1 MMIRTAGG
9 PGLVSP
15 IDFHERKT
23 PRLSRS
29 AWTAIALVAAAHI
42 GVGVALYYQRF
53 ELKTLQ
59 IGEPPTLT
67 GPIITLEPM
76 PKPEPVEAKPEPAAP
91 NTAIH
96 HPETAPPVGVE
107 TLPATPS
114 DDASTATGPV
124 ISVTRPVPDPVD
136 TAPPARETVPESPPA
151 RVIRNPSWVSQPTG
165 EQLMRAYPDRAL
177 ERGLAGSAA
186 LNCMVE
192 ANGSVSGCSI
202 TGETPAGQGFGR
214 AAQQLSRYFRINP
227 RTVDGAAE
235 GSRVAINLRF
245 VPPAD

>member
-23 PRLSRS
+23 PKLSRS
-29 AWTAIALVAAAHI
+29 AWTAIAIVAAAHV

-53 ELKTLQ
+53 ELKQMVTD
-59 IGEPPTLT
+59 EPPVIT
-67 GPIITLEPM
+67 GPIITMRPL
-76 PKPEPVEAKPEPAAP
+76 PKPEPKPEEAKPAAP
-91 NTAIH
+91 NPPLHRTD
-96 HPETAPPVGVE
+96 APTSDTE
-107 TLPATPS
+107 TLPVPMNP
-114 DDASTATGPV
+114 DAKPTTGPT
-124 ISVTRPVPDPVD
+124 ISFPPVD
-136 TAPPARETVPESPPA
+136 EPVDRAPPARETVPEPPA
-151 RVIRNPSWVSQPTG
+151 VRVIRNPSWVSQPNAD
-165 EQLMRAYPDRAL
+165 QMMRAYPDRAL
-177 ERGLAGSAA
+177 QRGLAGSAT

-192 ANGSVSGCSI
+192 ANGRVSGCSV
-202 TGETPAGQGFGR
+202 TGETPAGNGFGG

-245 VPPAD
+245 VPPAE

>member
-29 AWTAIALVAAAHI
+29 AWTAIGIVAAAHI
-42 GVGVALYYQRF
+42 GVGIALYYQRF
-53 ELKTLQ
+53 ELKLMQTEQ
-59 IGEPPTLT
+59 APTDGVFLE
-67 GPIITLEPM
+67 LEPL
-76 PKPEPVEAKPEPAAP
+76 PKVQPEEVEHKPAAP
-91 NTAIH
+91 NMPIH
-96 HPETAPPVGVE
+96 ETPAPTTPTDVLS
-107 TLPATPS
+107 TPINPDATPTN
-114 DDASTATGPV
+114 STTVTLGHTVTEPV
-124 ISVTRPVPDPVD
+124 N
-136 TAPPARETVPESPPA
+136 ESPPA
-151 RVIRNPSWVSQPTG
+151 ETTVVQPPAVRVIRNPSWVSQPNAD
-165 EQLMRAYPDRAL
+165 QMMRAYPDRAL
-177 ERGLAGSAA
+177 QRGLAGSAS

-192 ANGSVSGCSI
+192 ANGRVSGCTV
-202 TGETPAGQGFGR
+202 TGETPAGNGFGG

-245 VPPAD
+245 VPPAE

>member
-23 PRLSRS
+23 PRLSRAS
-29 AWTAIALVAAAHI
+29 WVAIGLVAAAHI

-53 ELKTLQ
+53 ELNLLETP
-59 IGEPPTLT
+59 EPPTMT
-67 GPIITLEPM
+67 GPILTLEPPIK
-76 PKPEPVEAKPEPAAP
+76 PKPLENKPAAP
-91 NTAIH
+91 NPPIH
-96 HPETAPPVGVE
+96 TPDAPPTTTDVLRVP
-107 TLPATPS
+107 TNP
-114 DDASTATGPV
+114 DAKPVTGPT
-124 ISVTRPVPDPVD
+124 ISFPPVD
-136 TAPPARETVPESPPA
+136 VPVDHAPPAREPVVETPA
-151 RVIRNPSWVSQPTG
+151 PRVINNPSWVRQPTG
-165 EQLMRAYPDRAL
+165 DQLMNAYPDRAL
-177 ERGLAGSAA
+177 ARGLAGSVT

-192 ANGSVSGCSI
+192 ANGRVSGCAV
-202 TGETPAGQGFGR
+202 TGETPAGNGFGR
-214 AAQQLSRYFRINP
+214 AAQQLSRYFQINP